1 MVLRVDG
8 FTGLIALDE
17 AAPETQDWIKRFS
30 CGTASLDNFL
40 RNEADDLH
48 QDHLNRT
55 SLLFHEEFEGL
66 VGFVTLTND
75 SIPLTP
81 YEIGELGLNYECPVT
96 SFPSIKI
103 CRLGVHAGLQRQG
116 IGERIV
122 QLVMGGILA
131 ATNLTTARFLIT
143 DAINDQNVIDF
154 YQKQGFVESYW
165 AKGKRGNSNT
175 ATIKMLRDI
184 YA

>member
-8 FTGLIALDE
+8 FTGLIALDDVV
-17 AAPETQDWIKRFS
+17 PETQAWIKQFS
-30 CGTASLDNFL
+30 CGTVSLDNFL
-40 RNEADDLH
+40 RDEADVLH

-55 SLLFHEEFEGL
+55 SLLFHEDFEGL
-66 VGFVTLTND
+66 AGFVTLTND
-75 SIPLTP
+75 SIPLTT

-103 CRLGVHAGLQRQG
+103 CRLGVHADLQRQG
-116 IGERIV
+116 IGERII

-131 ATNLTTARFLIT
+131 TSNLTTARFLIT
-143 DAINDQNVIDF
+143 DAINDQKVIDF

-165 AKGKRGNSNT
+165 AKVKRGNSNT